1 MSILRKYLIEN
12 LRKTYNNVS
21 YTYGYEIK
29 SKRIANRLAK
39 DHNVDPVAFP
49 EIFRQSRTE
58 SAEPDGIYLYKK
70 VRCHNRQ
77 IHKFKTLKGGIRK
90 LNQSPYMIHGFRLF
104 DKVRI
109 NNQTGFIYGRR
120 QSASYLVKDIDGN
133 IISSSIS
140 YKKLNFIEKRKGWIV
155 DF

>member
-1 MSILRKYLIEN
+1 MDARCISGN
-12 LRKTYNNVS
+12 
-21 YTYGYEIK
+21 
-29 SKRIANRLAK
+29 
-39 DHNVDPVAFP
+39 F
-49 EIFRQSRTE
+49 

-120 QSASYLVKDIDGN
+120 QRGSYLVKDIDGN

-140 YKKLNFIEKRKGWIV
+140 YKKLSLIEKRKGWIV
-155 DF
+155 DFKQS

>member
-21 YTYGYEIK
+21 YTYGYETK

-39 DHNVDPVAFP
+39 DHNVDPAAFP
-49 EIFRQSRTE
+49 EN
-58 SAEPDGIYLYKK
+58 GIYLYKK

-90 LNQSPYMIHGFRLF
+90 LNQALHNSRIRLF

-109 NNQTGFIYGRR
+109 NNHTGFIYGRR
-120 QSASYLVKDIDGN
+120 QSGPCLVKDIDGN
-133 IISSSIS
+133 IISSGIS
-140 YKKLNFIEKRKGWIV
+140 YKS
-155 DF
+155 

>member
-1 MSILRKYLIEN
+1 MSILRKYLIES

-29 SKRIANRLAK
+29 
-39 DHNVDPVAFP
+39 
-49 EIFRQSRTE
+49 
-58 SAEPDGIYLYKK
+58 EPDGIYLYKK

-90 LNQSPYMIHGFRLF
+90 LNQALHNSRIRLF

-109 NNQTGFIYGRR
+109 NNHTGFIYGRR
-120 QSASYLVKDIDGN
+120 QSGPCLVKDIDGN
-133 IISSSIS
+133 IISSGIS
-140 YKKLNFIEKRKGWIV
+140 YKS
-155 DF
+155 

>member
-1 MSILRKYLIEN
+1 MSILRKYLIES

-39 DHNVDPVAFP
+39 DHNVDPA
-49 EIFRQSRTE
+49 
-58 SAEPDGIYLYKK
+58 AKK

-120 QSASYLVKDIDGN
+120 QRGSYLVKDIDGN
-133 IISSSIS
+133 IISSGIS
-140 YKKLNFIEKRKGWIV
+140 YKKLSLIEKRKGWIV
-155 DF
+155 DFKQS